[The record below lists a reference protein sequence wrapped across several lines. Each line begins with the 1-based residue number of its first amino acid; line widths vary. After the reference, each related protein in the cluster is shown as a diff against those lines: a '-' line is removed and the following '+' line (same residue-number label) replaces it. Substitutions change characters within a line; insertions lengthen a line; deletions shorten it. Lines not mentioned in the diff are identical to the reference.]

1 MKNGI
6 TKRGSTY
13 SYVVRIPD
21 LKTGKTKPH
30 WVSGFKTEIE
40 AKNARDKARVA
51 ATNGTYI
58 SPSKVLVGDF
68 LKEWVGVHAQT
79 LKPKTADD
87 YERMINSYINPRIGK
102 LALSRL
108 RPVDIAKMYR
118 ELTESGGANGE
129 KLSGRTVAYVGAV
142 LKNALAYAVDVESII
157 PKNVAKGVP
166 VPKNEKKVNEP
177 FSPEQVRYFLS
188 ASKTHRLYALFR
200 LAVYTGARKGELL
213 ALKWSDLDFE
223 QQSLVISKNRL
234 VVRGENVVQAST
246 KGGEGRRI
254 ISLDPETVEIMKDH
268 RKRQFEERLKAGSLW
283 NETGYVFAT
292 EFGEPINYGT
302 PTQLFT
308 KIKNRLNLPDQRF
321 HDLRHFHATQLLKA
335 GTPLHVVAHRLGHR
349 DPMVTATTYA
359 HVTAD
364 QAVNVSVV
372 FAKAVE

>member
-6 TKRGSTY
+6 AKRGSTY
-13 SYVVRIPD
+13 SYIVRIPD
-21 LKTGKTKPH
+21 PKTGKTKPH

-51 ATNGTYI
+51 STNGTYI

-68 LKEWVGVHAQT
+68 LTEWIGIHAQT

-87 YERMINSYINPRIGK
+87 YERMITAYIKPRIGK
-102 LALSRL
+102 LPISRL
-108 RPVDIAKMYR
+108 RPADVAKMYR
-118 ELTESGGANGE
+118 ELSEAGGANGE

-142 LKNALAYAVDVESII
+142 LKNALAYAVEVEGLI

-166 VPKNEKKVNEP
+166 VPKNDKKVNEP
-177 FSPEQVRYFLS
+177 FSVEEVRTFLS
-188 ASKTHRLYALFR
+188 ASKSHRLYALFR
-200 LAVYTGARKGELL
+200 LAIYTGARKGELL

-223 QQSLVISKNRL
+223 HQSLVISKNRL

-246 KGGEGRRI
+246 KGGEGRRT
-254 ISLDPETVEIMKDH
+254 ISLDPETVEIMKEH
-268 RKRQFEERLKAGSLW
+268 RKRQFEERLKAGGLW
-283 NETGYVFAT
+283 NETGYIFAT

-308 KIKNRLNLPDQRF
+308 KIKNRLNLPEQRF

-359 HVTAD
+359 HITAD

>member
-6 TKRGSTY
+6 AKRGSTY
-13 SYVVRIPD
+13 SYIVRIPD
-21 LKTGKTKPH
+21 PKTGKTKPH

-51 ATNGTYI
+51 TTNGTYI

-68 LKEWVGVHAQT
+68 LTEWIGIHAQT

-87 YERMINSYINPRIGK
+87 YERMITAYIKPRIGK
-102 LALSRL
+102 LPISRL
-108 RPVDIAKMYR
+108 RPADVAKMYR
-118 ELTESGGANGE
+118 ELSEAGGANGE

-142 LKNALAYAVDVESII
+142 LKNALAYAVEVEGLI

-166 VPKNEKKVNEP
+166 VPKNDKKVNEP
-177 FSPEQVRYFLS
+177 FSVEEVRTFLS
-188 ASKTHRLYALFR
+188 ASKSHRLYALFR
-200 LAVYTGARKGELL
+200 LAIYTGARKGELL

-223 QQSLVISKNRL
+223 HQSLVISKNRL

-246 KGGEGRRI
+246 KGGEGRRT
-254 ISLDPETVEIMKDH
+254 ISLDPETVEIMKEH
-268 RKRQFEERLKAGSLW
+268 RKRQFEERLKAGGLW
-283 NETGYVFAT
+283 NETGYIFAT

-308 KIKNRLNLPDQRF
+308 KIKNRLNLPEQRF

-359 HVTAD
+359 HITAD

>member
-6 TKRGSTY
+6 AKRGSTY
-13 SYVVRIPD
+13 SYIVRIPD
-21 LKTGKTKPH
+21 PKTGKTKPH

-51 ATNGTYI
+51 STNGTYI
-58 SPSKVLVGDF
+58 SPSKLLVGDF
-68 LKEWVGVHAQT
+68 LTEWIGIHAQT

-87 YERMINSYINPRIGK
+87 YERMITAYIKPRIGK
-102 LALSRL
+102 LPISRL
-108 RPVDIAKMYR
+108 RPADVAKMYR
-118 ELTESGGANGE
+118 ELSEAGGANGE

-142 LKNALAYAVDVESII
+142 LKNALAYAVEIEGLS

-166 VPKNEKKVNEP
+166 VPKNDKKVNEP
-177 FSPEQVRYFLS
+177 FSVEEVRTFLS
-188 ASKTHRLYALFR
+188 ASKSHRLYALFR
-200 LAVYTGARKGELL
+200 LAIYTGARKGELL

-223 QQSLVISKNRL
+223 HQSLVISKNRL

-246 KGGEGRRI
+246 KGGEGRRT
-254 ISLDPETVEIMKDH
+254 ISLDPGTVEIMKEH

-283 NETGYVFAT
+283 NETGYIFAT

-308 KIKNRLNLPDQRF
+308 KIKNRLNLPEQRF

-359 HVTAD
+359 HITAD

>member
-6 TKRGSTY
+6 AKRGSTY

-21 LKTGKTKPH
+21 PKTGKTKPH

-51 ATNGTYI
+51 STNGTYI
-58 SPSKVLVGDF
+58 SPSKLLVGDF
-68 LKEWVGVHAQT
+68 LTEWIGIHAQT

-87 YERMINSYINPRIGK
+87 YERMITTYINPRIGK
-102 LALSRL
+102 LPISRL
-108 RPVDIAKMYR
+108 RPVDVAKMYR
-118 ELTESGGANGE
+118 ELSEAGGANGE

-142 LKNALAYAVDVESII
+142 LKNALAYAVEVEGLI

-177 FSPEQVRYFLS
+177 FSVEEVRTFLTS
-188 ASKTHRLYALFR
+188 SKSHRLYALFR
-200 LAVYTGARKGELL
+200 LAIYTGARKGELL

-223 QQSLVISKNRL
+223 HQSLVISKNRL

-246 KGGEGRRI
+246 KGGEGRRT
-254 ISLDPETVEIMKDH
+254 ISLDPETVEIMKEH

-283 NETGYVFAT
+283 NETGYIFAT

-302 PTQLFT
+302 PSQLFT
-308 KIKNRLNLPDQRF
+308 KIKNRLNLPEQRF

-359 HVTAD
+359 HITAD
-364 QAVNVSVV
+364 QAINVSLV

>member
-6 TKRGSTY
+6 AKRGSTY
-13 SYVVRIPD
+13 SYIVRIPD
-21 LKTGKTKPH
+21 PKTGKTKPH

-51 ATNGTYI
+51 TTNGTYI

-68 LKEWVGVHAQT
+68 LTEWIGIHAQT

-87 YERMINSYINPRIGK
+87 YERMITAYIKPRIGK
-102 LALSRL
+102 LPISRL
-108 RPVDIAKMYR
+108 RPADVAKMYR
-118 ELTESGGANGE
+118 ELSEAGGANGE

-142 LKNALAYAVDVESII
+142 LKNALAYAVEVEGLI

-166 VPKNEKKVNEP
+166 VPKNDKKVNEP
-177 FSPEQVRYFLS
+177 FSVEEVRTFLS
-188 ASKTHRLYALFR
+188 ASKSHRLYALFR
-200 LAVYTGARKGELL
+200 LAIYTGARKGELL

-223 QQSLVISKNRL
+223 HQSLVISKNRL

-246 KGGEGRRI
+246 KGGEGRRT
-254 ISLDPETVEIMKDH
+254 ISLDPETVEIMKEH
-268 RKRQFEERLKAGSLW
+268 RKRQFEERLKAGCLW
-283 NETGYVFAT
+283 NETGYIFAT

-308 KIKNRLNLPDQRF
+308 KIKNRLNLPEQRF

-359 HVTAD
+359 HITAD

>member
-6 TKRGSTY
+6 AKRGSTY

-21 LKTGKTKPH
+21 PKTGKTKPH
-30 WVSGFKTEIE
+30 WVSGFKTETE

-58 SPSKVLVGDF
+58 SPSKVLVEDF
-68 LKEWVGVHAQT
+68 LKEWIGVHSQT

-87 YERMINSYINPRIGK
+87 YERMITSYIMPRIGK
-102 LALSRL
+102 LPISRL
-108 RPVDIAKMYR
+108 RPADVAKMYR
-118 ELTESGGANGE
+118 TLSEAGGAHGE
-129 KLSGRTVAYVGAV
+129 KLSGRTVAYIGAV
-142 LKNALAYAVDVESII
+142 LKNALAYAVDVEGII

-166 VPKNEKKVNEP
+166 VPKNDKKVNDP
-177 FSPEQVRYFLS
+177 FSPEQVRTFLS
-188 ASKTHRLYALFR
+188 GAKAHRLYSLFR

-213 ALKWSDLDFE
+213 ALKWNDLDFE

-246 KGGEGRRI
+246 KGGEGRRT

-283 NETGYVFAT
+283 NETGYIFAT

-359 HVTAD
+359 HITAD

>member
-1 MKNGI
+1 VKNGI
-6 TKRGSTY
+6 AKRGSTY
-13 SYVVRIPD
+13 SYIVRIPD
-21 LKTGKTKPH
+21 PKTGKTKPH

-51 ATNGTYI
+51 TTNGTYI

-68 LKEWVGVHAQT
+68 LTEWIGIHAQT

-87 YERMINSYINPRIGK
+87 YERMITAYIKPRIGK
-102 LALSRL
+102 LPISRL
-108 RPVDIAKMYR
+108 RPADVAKMYR
-118 ELTESGGANGE
+118 ELSEAGGANGE

-142 LKNALAYAVDVESII
+142 LKNALAYAVEVEGLI

-166 VPKNEKKVNEP
+166 VPKNDKKVNEP
-177 FSPEQVRYFLS
+177 FSVEEVRTFLS
-188 ASKTHRLYALFR
+188 ASKSHRLYALFR
-200 LAVYTGARKGELL
+200 LAIYTGARKGELL

-223 QQSLVISKNRL
+223 HQSLVISKNRL

-246 KGGEGRRI
+246 KGGEGRRT
-254 ISLDPETVEIMKDH
+254 ISLDPETVEIMKEH
-268 RKRQFEERLKAGSLW
+268 RKRQFEERLKAGCLW
-283 NETGYVFAT
+283 NETGYIFAT

-308 KIKNRLNLPDQRF
+308 KIKNRLNLPEQRF

-359 HVTAD
+359 HITAD